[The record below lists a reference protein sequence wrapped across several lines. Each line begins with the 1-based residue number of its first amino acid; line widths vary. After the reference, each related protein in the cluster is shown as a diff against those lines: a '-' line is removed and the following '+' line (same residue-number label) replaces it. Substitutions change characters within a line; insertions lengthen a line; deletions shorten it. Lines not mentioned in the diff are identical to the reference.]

1 MAYVENFVLK
11 LPEVEKIC
19 KCMWP
24 WSRLRPQCIRAT
36 HNGNT
41 QMLKTYEKESDIKI
55 TQPRTLI
62 YGAIAPLLCFY
73 LTRHSIRDL
82 GKGLETNLKLVCEPQ
97 WVDLRL

>member
-1 MAYVENFVLK
+1 
-11 LPEVEKIC
+11 
-19 KCMWP
+19 MWP

-62 YGAIAPLLCFY
+62 YGAIAPLLIY
-73 LTRHSIRDL
+73 HRIA
-82 GKGLETNLKLVCEPQ
+82 
-97 WVDLRL
+97 